1 MTTVCNVVFLLADL
15 SLRSPEPCTARGT
28 GLVTG
33 VVGKRCKFNI
43 FLLSKDNLDLV
54 IEVKGPQE
62 GEKCVERVEYYSR
75 GEFVG

>member
-1 MTTVCNVVFLLADL
+1 M
-15 SLRSPEPCTARGT
+15 
-28 GLVTG
+28 TG